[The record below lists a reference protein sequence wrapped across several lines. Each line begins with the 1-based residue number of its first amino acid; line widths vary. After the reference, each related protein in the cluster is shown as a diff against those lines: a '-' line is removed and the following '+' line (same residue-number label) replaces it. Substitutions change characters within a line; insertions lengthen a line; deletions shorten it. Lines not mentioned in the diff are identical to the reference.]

1 MSPEDRK
8 AAIVDA
14 VLPLVAERGH
24 DVTSRELAYA
34 AGVAEGTLF
43 RAFGDKTA
51 LVGAV
56 AVEGLARAGR
66 PEETLA
72 ELTGIDLALPL
83 ERRLELVIE
92 LGRHRV
98 AEVMRWM
105 SVLRS
110 MAPAPGAPGLPIV
123 PPAPTG
129 TAGPPGAQ
137 AVPAGPP
144 GPPGPRIVQP
154 GPPGAGV
161 TTTDHHER
169 MLSYRKTLLEQRA
182 RQRAATVEGITAVLA
197 PDAHRLRVPVEVA
210 ISLVE
215 SAIAGAHLRIDHLQP
230 AVPADVL
237 ADALVNG
244 LAGPGKM
251 RGPDAVDGAASTA
264 GAGAPGSPTPSP
276 EPSPEGNS

>member
-1 MSPEDRK
+1 MSPDDRK

-14 VLPLVAERGH
+14 VLPLVADRGH
-24 DVTSRELAYA
+24 DVTSRELAQA

-56 AVEGLARAGR
+56 AVEGLARAGK

-72 ELTGIDLALPL
+72 ELTGIDPGLPL
-83 ERRLELVIE
+83 ERRLERVIE

-110 MAPAPGAPGLPIV
+110 MAPAPGGS
-123 PPAPTG
+123 
-129 TAGPPGAQ
+129 
-137 AVPAGPP
+137 P
-144 GPPGPRIVQP
+144 GPPGT
-154 GPPGAGV
+154 PPAGAG
-161 TTTDHHER
+161 TAADQHDR

-215 SAIAGAHLRIDHLQP
+215 SAITGAHLRIDHLQP

-244 LAGPGKM
+244 LAGPAKM
-251 RGPDAVDGAASTA
+251 PGPDAADEAAS
-264 GAGAPGSPTPSP
+264 GAGPDAPGSPTPSP
-276 EPSPEGNS
+276 EGNS

>member
-1 MSPEDRK
+1 MSPEDRQ

-24 DVTSRELAYA
+24 EVTSRELAQA

-56 AVEGLARAGR
+56 AMEGLNRAGR

-72 ELTGIDLALPL
+72 ELTGIDPALPL

-98 AEVMRWM
+98 AEVVRWM
-105 SVLRS
+105 TVLRA
-110 MAPAPGAPGLPIV
+110 MAP
-123 PPAPTG
+123 
-129 TAGPPGAQ
+129 PPGADPH
-137 AVPAGPP
+137 ARLHAH
-144 GPPGPRIVQP
+144 R
-154 GPPGAGV
+154 AA
-161 TTTDHHER
+161 
-169 MLSYRKTLLEQRA
+169 LLDQRA

-197 PDAHRLRVPVEVA
+197 PDAHRLRVPAEVA
-210 ISLVE
+210 VSLIE
-215 SAIAGAHLRIDHLQP
+215 SAVAGAHLRIDHLAP

-244 LAGPGKM
+244 LAAPATPGAKKPGPGAP
-251 RGPDAVDGAASTA
+251 GEATSTA
-264 GAGAPGSPTPSP
+264 EPGPGTRPGSPTPSP
-276 EPSPEGNS
+276 EGNS